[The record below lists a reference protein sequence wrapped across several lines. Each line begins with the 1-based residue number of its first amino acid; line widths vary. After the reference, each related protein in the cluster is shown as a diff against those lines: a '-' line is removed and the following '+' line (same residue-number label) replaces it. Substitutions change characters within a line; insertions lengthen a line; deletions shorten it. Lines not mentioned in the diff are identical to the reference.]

1 MPLHSP
7 QQHGGTTTTS
17 PDTPTHKQDCIR
29 PTTTPRN
36 QTIACRSCDIHHG
49 GRHPRAQQKRNT
61 NITTCNLQGAG
72 SEEGKRHLSDL
83 DLKLSKTR
91 ERSTPACTNQSRV
104 SPLLMIWVIISTT
117 SLCNLTHHNDI
128 PSMLPAIPHP
138 SIYTTLP
145 PTH

>member
-1 MPLHSP
+1 MAEPGADTDRSP
-7 QQHGGTTTTS
+7 RRNECHYTRRSSTEAQQL
-17 PDTPTHKQDCIR
+17 PPPTHQHTSETASR

-36 QTIACRSCDIHHG
+36 QKIACRSCDRHHG

-104 SPLLMIWVIISTT
+104 SPLLMIWVIITPLLCVISHTT
-117 SLCNLTHHNDI
+117 MIFHQCS
-128 PSMLPAIPHP
+128 
-138 SIYTTLP
+138 
-145 PTH
+145 